1 MQKFN
6 GVTNDTQVLQSS
18 GCWPFLSRSTSNA
31 YLCALHV
38 RRAQW
43 PPAARLA
50 LGPISSRRALCSA
63 RALGFWRCFCSRK
76 AGAQIAFTLIF
87 FVAEHPQRKPRKS
100 RRLQCVRLRSR
111 NRESCC
117 FHLCARFFC
126 TPGSRGRRGL
136 LLRVFFSRSR
146 RDDSARLVS
155 DPRTCGDEK
164 HQREW
169 ALVLGDAWNDVWC
182 LLVGALG
189 ISERRSGRT

>member
-1 MQKFN
+1 
-6 GVTNDTQVLQSS
+6 
-18 GCWPFLSRSTSNA
+18 
-31 YLCALHV
+31 V

-87 FVAEHPQRKPRKS
+87 FVAGHPQRKPRKG

-136 LLRVFFSRSR
+136 LLRFFVAECR

-155 DPRTCGDEK
+155 DSRTGGDET
-164 HQREW
+164 HQSEW
-169 ALVLGDAWNDVWC
+169 ALVLGGAGVHFSAV
-182 LLVGALG
+182 LVFVFIVQACCVCATHAVDD
-189 ISERRSGRT
+189 RK